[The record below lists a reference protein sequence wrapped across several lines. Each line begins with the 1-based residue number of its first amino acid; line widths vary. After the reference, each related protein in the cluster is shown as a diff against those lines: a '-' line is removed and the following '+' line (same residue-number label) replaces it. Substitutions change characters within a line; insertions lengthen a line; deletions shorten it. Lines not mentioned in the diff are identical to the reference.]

1 MPSKRTKKNGGGAM
15 RSLKKAVF
23 SDQTCNFDRIDANPN
38 QNTQKVRAAVLKST
52 LISKD
57 GSDFGAFLQ
66 NQMKVLC
73 DQEEMDESN
82 SDVIKT
88 RKRRLNLCENMLSC
102 IKSPKELIYVLYD
115 IFHKKSEEKE
125 HIKEVK
131 KNKTGLD
138 RLFGGGGNSDLILE
152 EDDDDD
158 DDDDEGEG
166 EGEGDKSKKKE
177 KETAKIYKNKNTVSF
192 IIFFCNVLVVSLKN
206 YYDKKKSDNPNFKV
220 DDIKVLTDLNT
231 ELKNIFK
238 DSVKPILDISGKV
251 DPMFKKED
259 DTKIES
265 KPHPFYTLILNSES
279 IIEKKFEERMK
290 KEASGTYNE
299 DSDAEPVG
307 NPSLFG
313 GIVMF
318 FLGMAFL
325 IEYSGFTPKK

>member
-38 QNTQKVRAAVLKST
+38 QNTQNVRAAVLKST

-73 DQEEMDESN
+73 DQEEMDKSN
-82 SDVIKT
+82 PNVIKT

-102 IKSPKELIYVLYD
+102 IKSTKELIYVLYD
-115 IFHKKSEEKE
+115 IFHKESEEKE

-152 EDDDDD
+152 
-158 DDDDEGEG
+158 DDEDED
-166 EGEGDKSKKKE
+166 EDEDEDDKSKKKE
-177 KETAKIYKNKNTVSF
+177 KETAKIDKNKNAVSF
-192 IIFFCNVLVVSLKN
+192 IIFFCNVLVESLKN

-259 DTKIES
+259 DNKIES

-279 IIEKKFEERMK
+279 IIEQNFEERMK
-290 KEASGTYNE
+290 KEANGTYNE